1 MGNQFFTQPSKTF
14 QRPPTGAGFR
24 LHDRF
29 CFSVKRHE
37 REGNKTM
44 SGKRDRP
51 YIQFHA
57 EGQKPSV
64 FFSPLRGEWKLCLF
78 NLVPISEALNTLKV
92 SICAKRK
99 SWQEHSAFSAPSHLF
114 RRDFM
119 SPTSSARRRST
130 NSATILQWGDRQRGA
145 KAQRVCKHRAKCTA
159 SWRSEAILGS
169 LPYRSLEGK
178 NKRTLSGVF
187 QSIPHSTLSNLRVKG
202 D

>member
-14 QRPPTGAGFR
+14 QRPPTPLTGAGFR

-37 REGNKTM
+37 REGNKTT

-57 EGQKPSV
+57 EGQKPSG
-64 FFSPLRGEWKLCLF
+64 FIFPPLRGEWKLCLF

-99 SWQEHSAFSAPSHLF
+99 SWQEHSAFAPSHLF
-114 RRDFM
+114 RRDFIHRALVGGRQ
-119 SPTSSARRRST
+119 SLQRFCDGAIDSEELKLSVSANIGLNVPRPGDLKQSSAVSR
-130 NSATILQWGDRQRGA
+130 IG
-145 KAQRVCKHRAKCTA
+145 V
-159 SWRSEAILGS
+159 WREEINAC
-169 LPYRSLEGK
+169 YQE
-178 NKRTLSGVF
+178 
-187 QSIPHSTLSNLRVKG
+187 
-202 D
+202 